1 MLKWRNICG
10 EILVRLIYVVYFCR
24 KYTKIV
30 VGQGLMSCTN
40 QSEHLLI
47 KIESFFMRKMEYV
60 SPGIEVLSLYTD
72 EMMGVPIRP
81 GSTFSGTLDPGDDE
95 PDPEEGND

>member
-1 MLKWRNICG
+1 
-10 EILVRLIYVVYFCR
+10 
-24 KYTKIV
+24 
-30 VGQGLMSCTN
+30 
-40 QSEHLLI
+40 
-47 KIESFFMRKMEYV
+47 MRKMEYV

-81 GSTFSGTLDPGDDE
+81 GITIHGTLDPGDDE

>member
-1 MLKWRNICG
+1 
-10 EILVRLIYVVYFCR
+10 
-24 KYTKIV
+24 
-30 VGQGLMSCTN
+30 
-40 QSEHLLI
+40 
-47 KIESFFMRKMEYV
+47 MRKMEYV

-81 GSTFSGTLDPGDDE
+81 GSNIQGTLEPGDDE

>member
-1 MLKWRNICG
+1 M
-10 EILVRLIYVVYFCR
+10 VR
-24 KYTKIV
+24 
-30 VGQGLMSCTN
+30 QGLMSDTN
-40 QSEHLLI
+40 QTEQFI
-47 KIESFFMRKMEYV
+47 NKIESFFMRKMEYV

-81 GSTFSGTLDPGDDE
+81 GSNIQGTLEPGDDE